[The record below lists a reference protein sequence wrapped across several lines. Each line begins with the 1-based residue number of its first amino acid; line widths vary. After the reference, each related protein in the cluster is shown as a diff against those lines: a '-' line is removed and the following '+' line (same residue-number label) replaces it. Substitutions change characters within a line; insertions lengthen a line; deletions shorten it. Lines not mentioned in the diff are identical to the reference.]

1 MVGRVH
7 DEEAE
12 RGADGEHDGR
22 DGGGEHARKGPL
34 VDRGGFVGEGQEGVG
49 ERLGHG
55 KRARRRGSRR
65 RGVSFPT
72 ALLHNPGLRDV
83 NSS

>member
-1 MVGRVH
+1 MIGRVH
-7 DEEAE
+7 DQEAE

-22 DGGGEHARKGPL
+22 N
-34 VDRGGFVGEGQEGVG
+34 DRGEQTRTRVLIDRLRVVGEGQEGVG
-49 ERLGHG
+49 KRLGHDEL
-55 KRARRRGSRR
+55 ARRRGSRR

-72 ALLHNPGLRDV
+72 ALLHNLGLRDV